1 MALTSKL
8 LAPFIGASIMASEE
22 GYDDVAEQCILELS
36 NELQLADLQKAVV
49 SEIEKLSAMDDDTFN
64 GHLAKAGEFITDKE
78 AVLLICL
85 DVLAADGVISMDE
98 LSNYF
103 AFADILGLSD
113 NRASQIFDDFVD
125 EMDDL
130 VIEVEDNN

>member
-8 LAPFIGASIMASEE
+8 LAPFIGASIMAGED
-22 GYDDVAEQCILELS
+22 GYDDVAKQCILELS
-36 NELQLADLQKAVV
+36 DELQLADLQKVVV
-49 SEIEKLSAMDDDTFN
+49 SEIEKLSTMDDDTFN
-64 GHLAKAGEFITDKE
+64 DHLTKAGGFIADKE

-85 DVLAADGVISMDE
+85 DVLAADGVISVDE

-103 AFADILGLSD
+103 AFADILGISE

-130 VIEVEDNN
+130 IIEVEDDD